1 VAAVISI
8 AQVAALE
15 VNVAR
20 WATRN
25 VDIPQPQVRQAANN
39 IVAGID
45 AMLADLYLLRGRTVT
60 EMRQHDDLYHA
71 RLDALLAERRA
82 L

>member
-1 VAAVISI
+1 VITV
-8 AQVAALE
+8 AQVASLE

-25 VDIPQPQVRQAANN
+25 ADIPQPEVRQAANN
-39 IVAGID
+39 IVDGID